1 MLGGWAVYKKLV
13 VAMIGASLALAVPLA
28 AQAQRDYTGRHPHYM
43 HAMSDVSVA
52 YLLVRRHGGGDPP
65 VRHEEERAMVA
76 IQYAFSTL
84 QNAATVVRKD
94 PDYQPP
100 ADNTDYDHR
109 GRLHRALDLLHDARE
124 AVDVEEDDHDARPL
138 KARALGQIDAAIH
151 ATEEAIR
158 AYDY

>member
-1 MLGGWAVYKKLV
+1 MHRKLI
-13 VAMIGASLALAVPLA
+13 VAMFGAGLMLAAPLA
-28 AQAQRDYTGRHPHYM
+28 AQAQPDYGTGRHPHYM

-52 YLLVRRHGGGDPP
+52 YLLVRRHGGDEGP

-100 ADNTDYDHR
+100 ADNTDFDHR
-109 GRLHRALDLLHDARE
+109 GRLHRALDLLHDARD
-124 AVDVEEDDHDARPL
+124 AVDVPEDDHDARPL
-138 KARALGQIDAAIH
+138 KARALGQIDAALH
-151 ATEEAIR
+151 ATEDAIR
-158 AYDY
+158 AYGY

>member
-1 MLGGWAVYKKLV
+1 
-13 VAMIGASLALAVPLA
+13 MIGAGLMLAAPLA
-28 AQAQRDYTGRHPHYM
+28 AQAQPYDYNTGRHPHYM

-52 YLLVRRHGGGDPP
+52 YLLVRRHGGDDGP

-100 ADNTDYDHR
+100 ADNTNFDHR
-109 GRLHRALDLLHDARE
+109 GRLHRALDLLRDARG

-151 ATEEAIR
+151 ATEEAIA
-158 AYDY
+158 AYGY